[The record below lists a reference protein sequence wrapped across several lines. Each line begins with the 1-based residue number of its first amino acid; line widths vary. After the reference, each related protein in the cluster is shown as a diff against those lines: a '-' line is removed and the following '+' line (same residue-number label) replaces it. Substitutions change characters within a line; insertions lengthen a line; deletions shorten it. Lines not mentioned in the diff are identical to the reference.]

1 MKAAA
6 RDLGYTL
13 LSQKLHSLGL
23 LCNVSMTMAT
33 LALVIG
39 GSSTS
44 PSVEVSVGINCSRV
58 KVTAIDLNYVFSVK
72 SLHRL
77 KNLLLES
84 R

>member
-39 GSSTS
+39 GSATS
-44 PSVEVSVGINCSRV
+44 PSVEISVGINCSRV
-58 KVTAIDLNYVFSVK
+58 EITAIYLHNVFSVEC
-72 SLHRL
+72 LDRL
-77 KNLLLES
+77 ECLLLES
-84 R
+84 G